1 MSRLIIII
9 GVVCGVLVAA
19 CKPSTP
25 NQYIQ
30 PEAMED
36 ILVDYHIARAM
47 VQVDGKSAME
57 EREYLDAVLK
67 KHGVSREDFDSSLVY
82 YYIRAERFATIYG
95 HVKARL
101 DEKAL
106 ALGATEGEIGKYAS
120 LASTGDT
127 ANVWR
132 ETNTLTLLPMPPY
145 NRFDFT
151 LEPDSTFL
159 PGDDLLMQFMVDFV
173 YQDGTKD
180 GTLYLVA
187 EYPDTIITSQ
197 QYFSYSGLIQ
207 SRIEGK
213 SKHAPTHI
221 GGFFYLGGGNAPTT
235 TLKMLFVNS
244 IQLIRF
250 HKKQVDEQPK
260 MPTDSIAHTSD
271 SLGRTPDS
279 TSSRTGGGD
288 SVKALPAQRRIAK
301 DIVATSPSVSTIQP

>member
-1 MSRLIIII
+1 MFGL
-9 GVVCGVLVAA
+9 LVTA
-19 CKPSTP
+19 CKPRTP
-25 NQYIQ
+25 EQYIQ

-36 ILVDYHIARAM
+36 ILVDYHMAKAM
-47 VQVDGKSAME
+47 AQVEGKLPVE
-57 EREYLDAVLK
+57 EQEYLTAVLM
-67 KHGVSREDFDSSLVY
+67 KHGVTREEFDSSLVY

-95 HVKARL
+95 HVKTRL

-106 ALGATEGEIGKYAS
+106 ALGATEGELGKYAS

-132 ETNTLTLLPMPPY
+132 ETNTLMLLPMPPY

-151 LEPDSTFL
+151 FETDSTFL

-180 GTLYLVA
+180 GLLYLVA
-187 EYPDTIITSQ
+187 EYPDKIVTSHQ
-197 QYFSYSGLIQ
+197 IFSYSGLIQ
-207 SRIEGK
+207 TRLESK

-221 GGFFYLGGGNAPTT
+221 AGYFYLGGGNTPTT

-250 HKKQVDEQPK
+250 HKKQVNEQPK
-260 MPTDSIAHTSD
+260 MPTDSIAHVGD

-288 SVKALPAQRRIAK
+288 SVKVLPPQRRIAK
-301 DIVATSPSVSTIQP
+301 DIVATSPNISALHQ